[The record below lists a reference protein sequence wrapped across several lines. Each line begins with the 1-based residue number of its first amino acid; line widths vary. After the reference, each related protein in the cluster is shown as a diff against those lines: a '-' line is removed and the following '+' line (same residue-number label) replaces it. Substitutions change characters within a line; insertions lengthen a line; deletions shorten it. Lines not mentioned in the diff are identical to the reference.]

1 MAVLRSLGAVRRV
14 LHATGYG
21 LWGLWLIRS
30 RFSHFTPAERAAC
43 IEAWTRRMLSI
54 FNIAVRIEGTAP
66 TGGPLLQVANHTSWV
81 DILAVQAARTS
92 RFVAKSDIR
101 DWPLIGPVTAGVGTL
116 FIERASR
123 RDALRTVHRMAESLQ
138 AGDIITVFPEG
149 TTTDGRSLLPFHGN
163 LLQAALATGTPVL
176 PVGIHFIDAA
186 TGVTTHVAAYAGDD
200 TLISS
205 LWRTL
210 TADPIVAVV
219 RYGTPAGAGER
230 DRRQWAEDLHAEV
243 DRLRQ

>member
-1 MAVLRSLGAVRRV
+1 MAVFRHLGALLRV
-14 LHATGYG
+14 LRAVVHGLRG
-21 LWGLWLIRS
+21 LWIIRR
-30 RFSHFTPAERAAC
+30 RFPRFTPAERDAN
-43 IEAWTRRMLSI
+43 ITAWTHRMLAI
-54 FNIAVRIEGTAP
+54 YNIALRVEGERPA
-66 TGGPLLQVANHTSWV
+66 GGPLLLVGNHTSWV

-101 DWPLIGPVTAGVGTL
+101 NWPLIGPVTAGVGTL

-123 RDALRTVHRMAESLQ
+123 RDALRTVQRMAESLQ

-163 LLQAALATGTPVL
+163 LLQAALATDSPVL
-176 PVGIHFIDAA
+176 PVGIHFVDAA
-186 TGVTTHVAAYAGDD
+186 TGAPTYVAAYAGDD
-200 TLISS
+200 TLMGS

-219 RYGTPAGAGER
+219 RFGSPQRAAGR